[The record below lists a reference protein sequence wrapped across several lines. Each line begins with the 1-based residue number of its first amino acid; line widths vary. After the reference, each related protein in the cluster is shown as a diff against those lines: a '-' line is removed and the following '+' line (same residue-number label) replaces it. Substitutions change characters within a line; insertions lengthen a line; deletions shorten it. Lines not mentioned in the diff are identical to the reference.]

1 MLMRLFMPSSK
12 VPHLSKASA
21 REASY
26 KPTRSEMSAIRTGEA
41 EIAQGA
47 HVSLDQ
53 LLNDLD
59 RNRRKVRA
67 KGARKNSR

>member
-1 MLMRLFMPSSK
+1 MQVLMRTSK
-12 VPHLSKASA
+12 ISVLTG
-21 REASY
+21 EAAY
-26 KPTRSEMSAIRTGEA
+26 KPTRTELSAIRTGEA
-41 EIAQGA
+41 EIAKGA

-67 KGARKNSR
+67 KRARKNPR